1 MKTIVRRLDGNG
13 PRVSQLVTALFGVLS
28 LAGAIGTGS
37 AQINVLSANYGND
50 RTNANLRETQLTP
63 ASVAPGSFGKV
74 GSFPVDGQVYAQPLY
89 VSGLNI
95 PGQGR
100 HNVLFVFTQHN
111 SVYAYDADA
120 VGQPVLLWS
129 VNLGPPVPTAMF
141 EEYTDIEP
149 EIGILGTGAIDLQ
162 RGVVYVVSMNLMF
175 GSPMF
180 RLHALNLTNGRE
192 DLNGPVY
199 ISGLVPGM
207 GVGSLDEVVLPFD
220 SQWHIQR
227 PGLLVANDAVY
238 ICFGSH
244 GDEGEWHGW
253 LVTYSAS
260 DLSQQL
266 GSFATTANGAG
277 GSIWQSGR
285 APAVDENGN
294 IYVVTGNGDYD
305 GISNFAESFLKFTG
319 ARPNLADW
327 FTPAD
332 WQTLSDWDTDL
343 SAGPALIPGTHLL
356 LGGDKSGRLYLIDG
370 NSMGHLAAPDG
381 GRVQT
386 IQAVQESGVY
396 QFSIWNRPDGAY
408 VYVQEEESILKC
420 YQIIGGSMN
429 PLPVSESTEWSH
441 SSFTGLAI
449 SANGGQDRT
458 GILWVTTGYQLD
470 LAVPGILRAF
480 DASDLSHELWNSEL
494 TGGPD
499 RPGTYAKFA
508 IPTVAN
514 GKVYVPT
521 FSNAISVYGLL

>member
-1 MKTIVRRLDGNG
+1 MAFK
-13 PRVSQLVTALFGVLS
+13 LVAAVLGVLS
-28 LAGAIGTGS
+28 AATAVATLS
-37 AQINVLSANYGND
+37 AQVNVLSANYGND
-50 RTNANLRETQLTP
+50 RTNANLLETHLTP
-63 ASVAPGSFGKV
+63 AKVAPGSFGKI

-111 SVYAYDADA
+111 SVYAWDADA
-120 VGQPVLLWS
+120 VAQPMLLWS
-129 VNLGPPVPTAMF
+129 VNLGPPVPTALF
-141 EEYTDIEP
+141 EKYTDIEP

-162 RGVVYVVSMNLMF
+162 RGVLYVVSMNLWW
-175 GSPMF
+175 GSPVF
-180 RLHALNLTNGRE
+180 RLHSLDLSNGRE

-199 ISGLVPGM
+199 VSGMVPGM
-207 GVGSLDEVVLPFD
+207 GAGNWDEVVLPFD
-220 SQWHIQR
+220 AQWHIQR
-227 PGLLVANDAVY
+227 PGLLVAHDAVY

-244 GDEGEWHGW
+244 GDQGDWHGW

-260 DLSQQL
+260 DLRQQVGL
-266 GSFATTANGAG
+266 FATTANGAG

-285 APAVDENGN
+285 APAVDESGN

-305 GISNFAESFLKFTG
+305 GVSNFAESFLKFTG
-319 ARPNLADW
+319 PRPDLADW

-332 WQTLSDWDTDL
+332 WQTLSVWDTDL

-370 NSMGHLAAPDG
+370 NSMGHLAPDG
-381 GRVQT
+381 GRVQM
-386 IQAVQESGVY
+386 IQAVQQSGIY
-396 QFSIWNRPDGAY
+396 QFSLWNRSDGAY
-408 VYVQEEESILKC
+408 VYVQQEESILKC
-420 YQIIGGSMN
+420 YRITGGSIN
-429 PLPVSESTEWSH
+429 PVPVSQSSEWSH

-449 SANGGQDRT
+449 SANGGQYDT
-458 GILWVTTGYQLD
+458 GILWVTTGYQQD
-470 LAVPGILRAF
+470 PAIPGILRAF

-499 RPGTYAKFA
+499 RPGAFAKFA

-521 FSNAISVYGLL
+521 FSNVVAVYGLL